1 MKERKL
7 ARLGL
12 DRGLS
17 LGLGQAKQGEAPA
30 AMSTILALPT
40 PTVSWMLHKA
50 CLFFT
55 VLNSRSGAIRTWRF
69 LAGMF
74 ANPTRLTYIL

>member
-12 DRGLS
+12 DRELS

-30 AMSTILALPT
+30 AMRTIPALPT
-40 PTVSWMLHKA
+40 PAVSWM
-50 CLFFT
+50 
-55 VLNSRSGAIRTWRF
+55 
-69 LAGMF
+69 
-74 ANPTRLTYIL
+74 PP